1 MSLLSRRLR
10 IPNGTRD
17 SQLLRLFEPGKQYGD
32 KKSRWEP
39 CGIHIHVSELGKVA
53 VFFFALVFSL
63 TPQAL
68 MRHQ

>member
-53 VFFFALVFSL
+53 VFFALVFSP
-63 TPQAL
+63 TPQAF